1 MKKTLLALTAAAAFT
16 GSAYAADLPA
26 RMPMKAAPPPVPVT
40 SWTGC
45 YISGGGGY
53 GMYRLDHNERANTGF
68 PIGIGP
74 TTTLIA
80 GEETSGGDGWLATAG
95 AGCDYQFSSRWVVGG
110 FGDGTW
116 SDIKGNQHVSPFTLG
131 DDLATQGQLKQ
142 DWSWAV
148 GARIGYLV
156 TPNVLTYF
164 NAGYTQA
171 HLQTQNLF
179 NVPVDGGLF
188 TGIQVPGQTVNGY
201 FIGSGFEYRMD
212 WLPGLFLRS
221 EGRANVY
228 TRKDA
233 LPTCVSAGTACTGPL
248 PAGQIGVVIPGI
260 GTVANSNLEDR
271 RLITYTTKVELVYR
285 FNWTGPVV
293 AKY

>member
-1 MKKTLLALTAAAAFT
+1 MKKMLLALTSAAAFT

-26 RMPMKAAPPPVPVT
+26 RMPMKAAPPPVVAT

-53 GMYRLDHNERANTGF
+53 GMLRLDHNERANVI
-68 PIGIGP
+68 PNDIGP
-74 TTTLIA
+74 PTTLIA
-80 GEETSGGDGWLATAG
+80 GQETSGGDGWLGTVG
-95 AGCDYQFSSRWVVGG
+95 AGCDYQFSSRWVIGG
-110 FGDGTW
+110 FVDGTW
-116 SDIKGNQHVSPFTLG
+116 SDIKGEQHHSPFIFG
-131 DDLATQGQLKQ
+131 DDLALHGQTKQ

-148 GARIGYLV
+148 GARLGYLV

-164 NAGYTQA
+164 NAGYTEA
-171 HLQTQNLF
+171 HLQTSNLF
-179 NVPVDGGLF
+179 NIPFDGGLF
-188 TGIQVPGQTVNGY
+188 TGIQIPGQTVSGY

-228 TRKDA
+228 SRKDV
-233 LPTCVSAGTACTGPL
+233 LPTCVSAGTVCTGPGL
-248 PAGQIGVVIPGI
+248 PGQLGAAGIFVNNNI
-260 GTVANSNLEDR
+260 EDR
-271 RLITYTTKVELVYR
+271 RLITYTTKLELVYR

-293 AKY
+293 ARY